1 MTSKTDDKLKTAL
14 DESRLLILGAQV
26 LFGFTFEGIF
36 QDLFKEVAPSGQII
50 QCAALAMLLL
60 RIGCLIAPS
69 LHHQIASGGD
79 SRSASLQVATVFASM
94 SLLPITLG
102 LGAAVYVV
110 FDRMFGNTIAGA
122 IAGTLTLIAL
132 GLLYGLGAVLRR
144 REENMPAETL
154 PTPLK
159 TKIEQLLTEAR
170 VMIPG
175 GQALLGFQFIATLT
189 KAFSELPQTI
199 QYLHALGLIA
209 VYLAVMLLMTPSA
222 FHSLAY
228 RGDGILQLYRL

>member
-122 IAGTLTLIAL
+122 TAGTLLDSTRIAL
-132 GLLYGLGAVLRR
+132 WLRSR
-144 REENMPAETL
+144 IAPQRGQYARGEIANTAENKNRAIADRSTRDDSWWASIARL
-154 PTPLK
+154 PVHRDAY
-159 TKIEQLLTEAR
+159 E
-170 VMIPG
+170 
-175 GQALLGFQFIATLT
+175 GFFGIATNDPVSARTWFDCRLSRGH
-189 KAFSELPQTI
+189 ASYDALSISQSCLP
-199 QYLHALGLIA
+199 G
-209 VYLAVMLLMTPSA
+209 
-222 FHSLAY
+222 
-228 RGDGILQLYRL
+228 